1 MKIPGGFLIEFAKSS
16 LKVSTWEFDQGS
28 PDPFPITY
36 FSLILKGI
44 PQGFHME
51 IYKEFYRFLLIFDE
65 IPQVHMEIEQTKDCL
80 KASI

>member
-1 MKIPGGFLIEFAKSS
+1 
-16 LKVSTWEFDQGS
+16 
-28 PDPFPITY
+28 Y